1 MPANT
6 LPIFPITP
14 KISFGKVDTANTAL
28 DGTGTT
34 VLLFTAG
41 ANGARIDQ
49 ITVEHLGTNVAT
61 VLRLFVNNGADPT
74 TATNNSLNF
83 ERTIV
88 ANTISQEAESVGY
101 DLTLEKDGGSLTLPP
116 IPYLPATYRVYGS
129 VGTTIAAGVQV
140 TVFGGDY

>member
-14 KISFGKVDTANTAL
+14 NVSFAKVDTANTDT

-49 ITVEHLGTNVAT
+49 IKVRPLGTNVAT
-61 VLRLFVNNGADPT
+61 VLRLFVNNGSDPSTAANNALTHET
-74 TATNNSLNF
+74 TIAAS
-83 ERTIV
+83 
-88 ANTISQEAESVGY
+88 TISQEAADADY
-101 DLTLEKDGGSLTLPP
+101 DITIEKDGGALTLPP

-129 VGTTIAAGVQV
+129 VGTTIAAGVLV